1 MKNNYKQLKKE
12 VETMIKKLEKVLQEY
27 GKKIDEIQQSYQT
40 KKAYIGQNFKGEYY
54 QSSLSLAKAEAEK
67 EINAQKEATKGSVE
81 SIFNE
86 WKKRVDNMVISDAEK
101 LVTLQGYRGIQLSA
115 TEIEALAKANQG
127 DYMAMKLLSQLAS
140 DNGYNLRYTSVED
153 LQEAITELE
162 SKASAFLKSYGG
174 TKETKTYDNL
184 LITVQAHPFEAY
196 EELFNSSSLSVTNK
210 PRATLSQ
217 EQVETVKSL
226 FEGCSDIEARAEALN
241 FAGMNG
247 KELLSSYREIISAE
261 A

>member
-1 MKNNYKQLKKE
+1 MKNNYKPLRKE
-12 VETMIKKLEKVLQEY
+12 VEIMIKKLEKVLQEY
-27 GKKIDEIQQSYQT
+27 SKKIDEIQQSYQT

-54 QSSLSLAKAEAEK
+54 QSSLSIAKAEREQ
-67 EINAQKEATKGSVE
+67 EINAIKEATKGNVNRIIDE
-81 SIFNE
+81 LKE
-86 WKKRVDNMVISDAEK
+86 KVDNMVISDAEK
-101 LVTLQGYRGIQLSA
+101 LATLQGYRGIKLSA

-162 SKASAFLKSYGG
+162 SKANTFLKSYDG
-174 TKETKTYDNL
+174 TKESQSYTNG
-184 LITVQAHPFEAY
+184 LITVLEHPFEDY
-196 EELFNSSSLSVTNK
+196 EELFNSSSLSVTTK
-210 PRATLSQ
+210 PRPSLTQ
-217 EQVETVKSL
+217 EQAEVIKGL

-241 FAGMNG
+241 FAGMDG
-247 KELLSSYREIISAE
+247 KELLSSYYEIISAE